1 MIVLGIGDEEIVA
14 DVEVRYR
21 FDFIKDQNLQEDY
34 EFFKGKD
41 EMVKNFFYTSIER
54 AEILNKDTAYIDFVQ
69 AGIKMPFT
77 SQYDYYEYLQDDKG
91 NTVIIYEDGRGVGYE
106 NGFDAKIDD
115 DIPKLCTR
123 LFVNDELMYDYR
135 ENTYEAAVIP
145 KGMQMEMSE
154 ENKNLI
160 RNVLEDME
168 QLLSAVEQLR
178 EEGVKVPISDNDLAQ
193 MKEDHKGLTD
203 LQLNM
208 SKDDI
213 KAMLDNDDLDDR
225 EDI

>member
-1 MIVLGIGDEEIVA
+1 MITLEICDKKVVA

-21 FDFIKDQNLQEDY
+21 YDFIKDQNLKEDY
-34 EFFKGKD
+34 KFLKGMD
-41 EMVKNFFYTSIER
+41 EMIKNFFYTSIER
-54 AEILNKDTAYIDFVQ
+54 ATVLNKDTAYIDVVQ
-69 AGIKMPFT
+69 AGIKEPFT
-77 SQYDYYEYLQDDKG
+77 SQYDYYECLQDDKG
-91 NTVIIYEDGRGVGYE
+91 NTVIIYEDGRGVNYD
-106 NGFDAKIDD
+106 NGFDVEIEDD
-115 DIPKLCTR
+115 VPELCTR

-135 ENTYEAAVIP
+135 RNTYEAAVIP

-168 QLLSAVEQLR
+168 QLLSAVEQLK